1 MVMKHTKRLGV
12 VLSMVVLVAFGF
24 ILGTT
29 VLPGVAG
36 SPVVLLESDP
46 FQTVSTQTLPALTE
60 REQALADI
68 YNRISPSV
76 VAISVSIQRRQ
87 GQGLFPFG
95 SGSGFVIDRE
105 GHIVTNN
112 HVVDE
117 GDRIEINFFDG
128 TIVEAEV
135 VGVDP
140 DSDLAVLDVDIPP
153 DSLVPVE
160 FADSSLL
167 QIGQST
173 VALGSPFG
181 QKWTMTTGII
191 SALDRDIQGLEDYSI
206 GGVIQTDAAINPGNS
221 GGPLL
226 DLQGRVIGVNSQ
238 IASEARSNSGI
249 GFAVPSNLVER
260 VVDDLIATGQVHYSY
275 LGINSAEI
283 TLHQIETFDLPNNL
297 RGVVISR
304 VVEGSPAAQAGLR
317 SATNNSADV
326 ITAIEGVS
334 MTSFGSLIGHLSSYT
349 VPGDVVDVTVF
360 RDGQIITL
368 PVTLGARR

>member
-1 MVMKHTKRLGV
+1 
-12 VLSMVVLVAFGF
+12 
-24 ILGTT
+24 
-29 VLPGVAG
+29 
-36 SPVVLLESDP
+36 
-46 FQTVSTQTLPALTE
+46 
-60 REQALADI
+60 
-68 YNRISPSV
+68 
-76 VAISVSIQRRQ
+76 
-87 GQGLFPFG
+87 LFPFG

-275 LGINSAEI
+275 LGSNSAEI